1 MRSLS
6 TDDRGV
12 DARKYS
18 RITHR
23 QAGTDIDAQ
32 SRVDDGVD
40 IASDVSVL
48 IGGVVRIT
56 HDCGEQTG
64 GPSPPSERRLF
75 TRALVRS
82 VPVDERVVCLSGYG
96 GVSSVHSK
104 RTRRATR
111 RYKRAKA
118 AVDTGSL
125 RSAERSAEEKAPR
138 AQSPGLGFVFRSSIR
153 AHDIPEGSFHSSPRA
168 ATRCR
173 QNSRR
178 SRADELTHASFVV
191 SQLEHPR
198 QSIFLSFTPHFHRWR

>member
-138 AQSPGLGFVFRSSIR
+138 AQSQVLGFVFRSSIR
-153 AHDIPEGSFHSSPRA
+153 ASRAFIPRKDLFISSPTRGHAVRA
-168 ATRCR
+168 TEQSTLSCR
-173 QNSRR
+173 R
-178 SRADELTHASFVV
+178 THARVLCRV
-191 SQLEHPR
+191 A
-198 QSIFLSFTPHFHRWR
+198 T